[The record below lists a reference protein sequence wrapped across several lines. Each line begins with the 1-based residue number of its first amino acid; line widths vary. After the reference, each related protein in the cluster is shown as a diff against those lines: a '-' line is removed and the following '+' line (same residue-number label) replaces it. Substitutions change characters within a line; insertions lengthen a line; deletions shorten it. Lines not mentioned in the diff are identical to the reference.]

1 MRTLGKISFVL
12 APMLL
17 FASFLSGAML
27 QKNTATA
34 VCIVLATAFLILALL
49 CKVLRFTELPT
60 PKRRTNHDRS
70 ASGRR

>member
-1 MRTLGKISFVL
+1 MRTLGKVSFVL

-34 VCIVLATAFLILALL
+34 VCIVLATVFLILALL
-49 CKVLRFTELPT
+49 CKVLEV
-60 PKRRTNHDRS
+60 HG
-70 ASGRR
+70 ASNTKKEDQP

>member
-34 VCIVLATAFLILALL
+34 VCIVLATAFPHSGPA
-49 CKVLRFTELPT
+49 VQSPGGS
-60 PKRRTNHDRS
+60 RS
-70 ASGRR
+70 FQHQKEDQP

>member
-17 FASFLSGAML
+17 FAIFLSGAML

-49 CKVLRFTELPT
+49 CKVLEV
-60 PKRRTNHDRS
+60 HG
-70 ASGRR
+70 ASNTKKEDQP

>member
-1 MRTLGKISFVL
+1 MRTLGTISVVL

-49 CKVLRFTELPT
+49 CKVLEV
-60 PKRRTNHDRS
+60 HG
-70 ASGRR
+70 ASNTKKEDQP

>member
-27 QKNTATA
+27 QNNTATA
-34 VCIVLATAFLILALL
+34 VCIVLATVFLILALL
-49 CKVLRFTELPT
+49 CKVLEV
-60 PKRRTNHDRS
+60 HE
-70 ASGRR
+70 ASNTKKEDQP